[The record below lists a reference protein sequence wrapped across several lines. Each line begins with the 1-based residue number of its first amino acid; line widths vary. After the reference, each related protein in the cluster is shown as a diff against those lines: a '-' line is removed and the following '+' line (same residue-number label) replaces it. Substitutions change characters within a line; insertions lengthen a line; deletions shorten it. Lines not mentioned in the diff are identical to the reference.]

1 MGCTTSPTK
10 NKKQTTDNLAF
21 WHRWPIWV
29 FLVLVGLNLPY
40 LAGRMLA
47 LRSLMI
53 CGDVLIWD
61 TPERLSRKRK
71 WYIFMGFA
79 SNLVLHPH
87 ILAKTCLYTDME
99 SNILYHPEEKRDNLF
114 TLIFNFTGH
123 LDKNVFRQKGPF
135 KLPRFR
141 SRQGRKR
148 NETAT
153 KPLADIPLHWFGSWR
168 DPYFM
173 AQYNPYRTG

>member
-1 MGCTTSPTK
+1 MSRIWGLHNFPTK
-10 NKKQTTDNLAF
+10 NKKQTTENFLAPVTHMSF
-21 WHRWPIWV
+21 LSSCWFESTLPCRENSGSSKSDHMWRCLDMRHARTTFQKEEVIHFHGIRIYVIW
-29 FLVLVGLNLPY
+29 FY
-40 LAGRMLA
+40 
-47 LRSLMI
+47 
-53 CGDVLIWD
+53 
-61 TPERLSRKRK
+61 TPD
-71 WYIFMGFA
+71 
-79 SNLVLHPH
+79 

-99 SNILYHPEEKRDNLF
+99 SNILYHPA
-114 TLIFNFTGH
+114 LIFNFTGH

-135 KLPRFR
+135 KSPRFR

-173 AQYNPYRTG
+173 AHYSRYRTG